1 MNKKGAAILL
11 GGLAAAT
18 LLLNPRIYFN
28 NGKPSYMISCSTGFS
43 LISGEYG
50 LWGIYSLEQFS
61 RQIAS
66 SQETYPSEETISI
79 FKQFISK
86 PCQ

>member
-1 MNKKGAAILL
+1 MNKKVATILL
-11 GGLAAAT
+11 GGFAAAT
-18 LLLNPRIYFN
+18 LLLNPRVSFN
-28 NGKPSYMISCSTGFS
+28 NGKPIYVISCSTGFS

-61 RQIAS
+61 MQIAS
-66 SQETYPSEETISI
+66 SQETYPSEETIYI